1 VTGLSIPSGQPKG
14 ATAASQTGDEA
25 PTAGGLL
32 VGRVAV
38 VTGGGGDLGRELALG
53 LGDHGARVGVV
64 GPSGHEASVAA
75 TLHQAGT
82 AAVGVAAEL
91 GTRAEAE
98 RALAD
103 VAEALGPID
112 VLVHALVDPAALV
125 AAALAETDEP
135 AWDTRCEAGLRA
147 ALACTQAAFAPMRDR
162 GGRLVFVTP
171 TVALT
176 GAAGLVPY
184 VTALEGIRALAKSA
198 ARQWG
203 RYGITANCVAPPV
216 GLVAAGAED
225 PGVEEPALGRRPDPR
240 RDVAPVVAMLA
251 AGPGRFVT
259 GSTVTVDGG
268 VVMAP

>member
-1 VTGLSIPSGQPKG
+1 LQTWDQPPKG
-14 ATAASQTGDEA
+14 R
-25 PTAGGLL
+25 GLL

-38 VTGGGGDLGRELALG
+38 VTGGGDGLGRELALG

-64 GPSGHEASVAA
+64 GPSGREASIAA
-75 TLHQAGT
+75 TLRRAR
-82 AAVGVAAEL
+82 AVAVGVTAEL

-98 RALAD
+98 RALAE
-103 VAEALGPID
+103 VTEGLGPID
-112 VLVHALVDPAALV
+112 ALVHALVDPRALV
-125 AAALAETDEP
+125 TAPLADTDGP
-135 AWDTRCEAGLRA
+135 AWDARGEAGLRA
-147 ALACTQAAFAPMRDR
+147 ALACAQAAFELMRDR

-203 RYGITANCVAPPV
+203 RYGFTANCVAPPV

-225 PGVEEPALGRRPDPR
+225 PGVGAPALGRRPDAR
-240 RDVAPVVAMLA
+240 LDVAPVVAMLVA
-251 AGPGRFVT
+251 DPGHFVT